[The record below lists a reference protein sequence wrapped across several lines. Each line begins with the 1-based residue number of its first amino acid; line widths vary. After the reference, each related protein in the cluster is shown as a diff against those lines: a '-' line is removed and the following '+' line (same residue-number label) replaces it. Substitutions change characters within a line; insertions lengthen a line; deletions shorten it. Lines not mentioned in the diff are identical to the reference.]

1 MYVTYYSSLTQV
13 LLARTGIVSTRCKE
27 NNLVASK
34 RGALIVLK
42 ALLGK
47 PIDVDLLEPAE
58 KALPYDTVVPA
69 DTVRAVE
76 GVEVEKAD

>member
-1 MYVTYYSSLTQV
+1 MHFVLSCLISQV
-13 LLARTGIVSTRCKE
+13 CFIGIVSPSCRE

-42 ALLGK
+42 ALLGR
-47 PIDVDLLEPAE
+47 PIDIDLLEPVE
-58 KALPYDTVVPA
+58 STLPHDTVVPA
-69 DTVRAVE
+69 ETVRAVE